1 MPEEGEEPEI
11 PRDSTNEAAL
21 PETDFVR
28 HLREVGGKREIEVLD
43 IMGSLSHKEDILAN
57 IDAKFQESEVGEV
70 KYQVIQHELDGGG
83 GKGIDLMRLTERCE
97 ELERIGKV
105 VSAQLSY
112 NVMQNAE
119 GFVDGMQ
126 NIYRT
131 E

>member
-1 MPEEGEEPEI
+1 VPEERDLPEV
-11 PRDSTNEAAL
+11 PRDSTTGAAAL
-21 PETDFVR
+21 PETEFVR

-43 IMGSLSHKEDILAN
+43 IMGSLSHKVEILAN
-57 IDAKFQESEVGEV
+57 IDPKFQESEVGEV
-70 KYQVIQHELDGGG
+70 QYQVIQLEMD
-83 GKGIDLMRLTERCE
+83 GKGIDLVRLTERCE

-105 VSAQLSY
+105 VQAQLSY